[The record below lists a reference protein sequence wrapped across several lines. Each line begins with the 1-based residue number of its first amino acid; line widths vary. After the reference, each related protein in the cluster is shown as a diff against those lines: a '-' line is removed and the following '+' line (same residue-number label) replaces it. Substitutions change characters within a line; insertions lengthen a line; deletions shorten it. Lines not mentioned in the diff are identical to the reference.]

1 LGSPDELELEM
12 AEERADVV
20 AIMAAIIYAGR
31 TGESAQVPK
40 ESEFGLIAK
49 AAWDLHKAVVG
60 SDEVH
65 MGRAGFQQP

>member
-1 LGSPDELELEM
+1 M
-12 AEERADVV
+12 AGERADVV

-40 ESEFGLIAK
+40 EKDFGLIAK

-60 SDEVH
+60 LDEVQTS
-65 MGRAGFQQP
+65 RAGFQQP